1 MREELAL
8 VFYAY
13 KNKHVYIVFTFPLL
27 AYLTSHPSDMFG
39 RFTLANI

>member
-1 MREELAL
+1 MREEWAL

-13 KNKHVYIVFTFPLL
+13 MNKHVYIVFTFPLL

-39 RFTLANI
+39 GFTLANI